1 MNDKLKNLLN
11 GDNLLEITDE
21 LIEKLILEN
30 KISKKEDALSLKK
43 IGMKWNV
50 ATNSFV
56 SPTIRF

>member
-21 LIEKLILEN
+21 LIEKLISEN
-30 KISKKEDALSLKK
+30 KIMKKEDALTLKS

-50 ATNSFV
+50 TTNSFV